1 MDRDFYISLMYKELK
16 GELSDSEVE
25 TLKAFYNESSAN
37 RELRDEIQLSWMLS
51 QEVGDVAEID
61 IDVQADLQKVKS
73 TLNHTPQIE
82 QQTAKIVPM
91 WRRLVSI
98 AAIAIPLMVGAFFL
112 FQFLNQ
118 NKTITYQATNAI
130 KEIQL
135 EDGSTISLNQNS
147 ELEVAAN
154 FNETDRKV
162 KLNGEAFFDVAKDQ
176 EKAFIIQ
183 VDEMKITV
191 LGTSFNI
198 KENENQLTV
207 TVISG
212 TVKVES
218 ETNSITLNKNEK
230 AIYLK
235 KNKELSQNSIYNK
248 NDTSWKTGV
257 FTFRSQ
263 PIGEVLYELENI
275 FSKKITLEDSRIE
288 KCGVS
293 IVVNTTDFQTVLK
306 KVADAVNCEIKKT
319 DDDTFL
325 LSGGECK

>member
-51 QEVGDVAEID
+51 QEVSDVDEINV
-61 IDVQADLQKVKS
+61 DVQTDLQKVKS

-82 QQTAKIVPM
+82 KQTAKVIPM
-91 WRRLVSI
+91 WRRLASV

-112 FQFLNQ
+112 FRFLNQ
-118 NKTITYQATNAI
+118 NKITTYQATNAI

-135 EDGSTISLNQNS
+135 EDGSKVSLNQNS

-154 FNETDRKV
+154 FNETERNV
-162 KLNGEAFFDVAKDQ
+162 TLNGEAFFDVAKDQ

-183 VDEMKITV
+183 VDEMKVTV

-198 KENENQLTV
+198 NENDNHISI

-218 ETNSITLNKNEK
+218 ETNSVTLNKNEK

-263 PIGEVLYELENI
+263 PIGEVLHQLENI

-319 DDDTFL
+319 DDGSFL

>member
-16 GELSDSEVE
+16 GELSDSEAQ

-51 QEVGDVAEID
+51 QEVGEVSEID
-61 IDVQADLQKVKS
+61 IDVEADLQKVKS
-73 TLNHTPQIE
+73 TLHHQLQTEKP
-82 QQTAKIVPM
+82 TAKIVPM
-91 WRRLVSI
+91 WRRLASV

-118 NKTITYQATNAI
+118 KTITTYQATNAV

-147 ELEVAAN
+147 QLEVAAN
-154 FNETDRKV
+154 FNETDRNV
-162 KLNGEAFFDVAKDQ
+162 KLDGEAFFDVARNE
-176 EKAFIIQ
+176 EKVFVIQ
-183 VDEMKITV
+183 IDEMKVTV

-198 KENENQLTV
+198 KENNDHVSV

-218 ETNSITLNKNEK
+218 KTNSVTLNKNEK
-230 AIYLK
+230 AVYIK
-235 KNKELSQNSIYNK
+235 KNQNLSPDLGYNK

-257 FTFRSQ
+257 YVYKGTPLGQALFQ
-263 PIGEVLYELENI
+263 LENA
-275 FSKKITLEDSRIE
+275 FSKKIILENSELE

-293 IVVNTTDFQTVLK
+293 LVTNTKDFQTILK
-306 KVADAVNCEIKKT
+306 KIANAVNCEIKKT
-319 DDDTFL
+319 NDDTFT
-325 LSGGECK
+325 LSGGSCN

>member
-1 MDRDFYISLMYKELK
+1 MDRHFYISLMYKELK

-135 EDGSTISLNQNS
+135 EDGSTISLNQNKMI
-147 ELEVAAN
+147 LLG
-154 FNETDRKV
+154 K
-162 KLNGEAFFDVAKDQ
+162 Q
-176 EKAFIIQ
+176 ESLL
-183 VDEMKITV
+183 
-191 LGTSFNI
+191 LGV
-198 KENENQLTV
+198 NQL
-207 TVISG
+207 
-212 TVKVES
+212 VKYS
-218 ETNSITLNKNEK
+218 MN
-230 AIYLK
+230 
-235 KNKELSQNSIYNK
+235 
-248 NDTSWKTGV
+248 
-257 FTFRSQ
+257 
-263 PIGEVLYELENI
+263 
-275 FSKKITLEDSRIE
+275 
-288 KCGVS
+288 
-293 IVVNTTDFQTVLK
+293 
-306 KVADAVNCEIKKT
+306 
-319 DDDTFL
+319 
-325 LSGGECK
+325 